1 MEIFSITNMKKKI
14 AILGSTGSIGKIT
27 INIIKKNKKDFNI
40 CLLSTNKNIKEI
52 LKQAHYFNVKNLI
65 IADKKKFNYLK
76 NNRKYKKINIYNNFN
91 DLNKIFKKKIDYT
104 MSSIS
109 GLDGLEPTLKIIK
122 HTKKIAIANKE
133 SIICAWN
140 LINKEIKKNSTIFIP
155 VDSEHFSI
163 WSLLGDLKNNQ
174 IEEVILTA
182 SGGPFLNFP
191 IKKFINISPKMAIKH
206 PNWSMGKK
214 ISIDS
219 ATLMNKV
226 FEIIEAQRIFGIKI
240 NKFKIMIHPKSY
252 VHAIVKF
259 KNGLIKFLAHDTD
272 MTIPIFN
279 SLNDNK
285 EIKSKKIDYNILNN
299 LKLSTVD
306 TKRYPSTKI
315 IRNIKNEPS
324 LYETAIVSANDELV
338 DLFYNKKIKFTEIS
352 FYLLKILN
360 LKEILSYKRKFAKN
374 YKEIK
379 KFSEY
384 VRLKT
389 LNLCI

>member
-1 MEIFSITNMKKKI
+1 MKKNI
-14 AILGSTGSIGKIT
+14 AILGSTGSIGKT
-27 INIIKKNKKDFNI
+27 TVNIIRKNKANYNI

-52 LKQAHYFNVKNLI
+52 LKQAKDFNVKNLI
-65 IADKKKFNYLK
+65 IADKEKFNYIK
-76 NNRKYKKINIYNNFN
+76 NNKKHKKINFYNNFN

-133 SIICAWN
+133 SIICGWN
-140 LINKEIKKNSTIFIP
+140 LINKEIKKNLTTFIP

-163 WSLLGDLKNNQ
+163 WSLLNNTKNNQ
-174 IEEVILTA
+174 IEEVVLTA
-182 SGGPFLNFP
+182 SGGPFLNYP
-191 IKKFINISPKMAIKH
+191 IKKFINISPEMAIKH

-226 FEIIEAQRIFGIKI
+226 FEIIEAQRIFDIKI
-240 NKFKIMIHPKSY
+240 HKFKIMIHPNSY
-252 VHAIVKF
+252 IHAIVKF

-279 SLNDNK
+279 SLANNQK
-285 EIKSKKIDYNILNN
+285 IKTKKIDYKTLND
-299 LKLSTVD
+299 LKLSIVD
-306 TKRYPSTKI
+306 NKRYPSIKI
-315 IRNIKNEPS
+315 LKNIKNKPS

-352 FYLLKILN
+352 YYLQKILN
-360 LKEILSYKRKFAKN
+360 LREILYYKNKFAKN
-374 YKEIK
+374 HKEIK

-389 LNLCI
+389 INLCI

>member
-1 MEIFSITNMKKKI
+1 MKKKV
-14 AILGSTGSIGKIT
+14 AILGSTGSIGKT
-27 INIIKKNKKDFNI
+27 TFDIIKKNKKDYEI

-52 LKQAHYFNVKNLI
+52 LKQAYLFNVKNLI
-65 IADKKKFNYLK
+65 ITNKDKFNYLK
-76 NNRKYKKINIYNNFN
+76 KSKKYKKINFYNNFN
-91 DLNKIFKKKIDYT
+91 NLSKIFKKKIDYT

-133 SIICAWN
+133 SIICGWN

-163 WSLLGDLKNNQ
+163 WSLLNGERNDQ
-174 IEEVILTA
+174 IEEVIITA
-182 SGGPFLNFP
+182 SGGPFLKLP
-191 IKKFINISPKMAIKH
+191 IKQFKNILPKMAIKH

-226 FEIIEAQRIFGIKI
+226 FEIIEAQRIFNIKI
-240 NKFKIMIHPKSY
+240 SKFKIMIHPKSY
-252 VHAIVKF
+252 IHAIIKF
-259 KNGLIKFLAHDTD
+259 KSGLIKFLAHDTD

-279 SLNDNK
+279 SISDDK
-285 EIKSKKIDYNILNN
+285 KIKTKKIDYDILNN
-299 LKLSTVD
+299 LKLSIVD
-306 TKRYPSTKI
+306 LKRYPSVEI
-315 IRNIKNEPS
+315 LSNIKDKPS
-324 LYETAIVSANDELV
+324 LYETALVSANDELV
-338 DLFYNKKIKFTEIS
+338 NLFYNNKIKFTEIS
-352 FYLLKILN
+352 FYLIKILN
-360 LKEILSYKRKFAKN
+360 LREILLYKSKFAKN
-374 YKEIK
+374 YNEIK